1 MASVWNE
8 PLLGAVGRCGLML
21 LAVFVLFILSAFPFE
36 IAYLGE
42 VRPFFM
48 LMAVY
53 YWTIMRPSLL
63 PPLATFIIGI
73 ILDLL
78 FNWPLGMNAVVLVTA
93 QAVTLSQRKFLL
105 GQLFLVIWVG
115 FALIAFG
122 TGAVQWAL
130 FALFNMTLIS
140 IKSMLISS
148 VLSVLLFP
156 LMVLPLAMLHKI
168 LTVRPSASQ

>member
-8 PLLGAVGRCGLML
+8 PYLGAIGRWGLML
-21 LAVFVLFILSAFPFE
+21 LAVFVLLILSAFPFE

-53 YWTIMRPSLL
+53 YWTILKPSLL
-63 PPLATFIIGI
+63 PPLATFVIGL

-78 FNWPLGMNAVVLVTA
+78 FNWPFGMNALVLVMA
-93 QAVTLSQRKFLL
+93 QALTFRQRKFLL
-105 GQLFLVIWVG
+105 GQWFLVIWVG
-115 FALIAFG
+115 FVLIAL
-122 TGAVQWAL
+122 GAGVMQWAL
-130 FALFNMTLIS
+130 FALFNLTLIS
-140 IKSMLISS
+140 VKPMLISS

-156 LMVLPLAMLHKI
+156 LMVLPLTMLHKV
-168 LTVRPSASQ
+168 LTARPPAPP